1 MFDRNILL
9 ELEKWKINP
18 NRKPLILRG
27 ARQVGK
33 TTVIKSFSEKFDQFI
48 YLNLDLDEDIALF
61 EDKKPFEEL
70 LDGIFFLKGKKKD
83 LGKTL
88 LFIDEIQSSPSAVE
102 KIRYFYEKAPD
113 LYVIA
118 AGSLLET
125 LIDLH
130 ISFPVGRCEYMVLK
144 PMSFIEFLKALGEDV
159 SAEMIQNVEIPD
171 YAHSKILEL
180 FRKYTYLGGMPE
192 AISVYAESNDYVQV
206 NKVFES
212 LLVSY
217 MDDVEKYSSS
227 KAMENVIRHCISSSF
242 ELAGSRIKFE
252 GFGSGRYKSR
262 EIGEAMRT
270 LGKAMLL
277 YLIYPATNLEIPITT
292 NKRMSPRLQVLDTG
306 LINYFAGVQSDFFK
320 QDNIMDIYKG
330 KIIEHIIGQEFL
342 ASSFSPLHS
351 IKFWVRDKKQSSA
364 EVDFIINYNGKII
377 PVEVKSGSTGKM
389 KSLHYFMDQSES
401 EVAVR
406 IYSEK
411 LSIDILTTQK
421 GKKFKL
427 INMPY
432 YLASNIQETI
442 RKYSE

>member
-1 MFDRNILL
+1 MYIQREQFQEIYSWMG
-9 ELEKWKINP
+9 KKKI
-18 NRKPLILRG
+18 LILRG
-27 ARQVGK
+27 PRQVGK

-48 YLNLDLDEDIALF
+48 YLNLDIDEDIALF

-88 LFIDEIQSSPSAVE
+88 LFIDEIQNSPSAVE

-125 LIDLH
+125 LIDIH

-192 AISVYAESNDYVQV
+192 AISVYVESDDYVQV

-242 ELAGSRIKFE
+242 EFAGSRIKFE
-252 GFGSGRYKSR
+252 GFGGGRYKSR
-262 EIGEAMRT
+262 EIGEATRT
-270 LGKAMLL
+270 LEKAMLL

-292 NKRMSPRLQVLDTG
+292 NKRMSPRLQTLDTG
-306 LINYFAGVQSDFFK
+306 LINYFTGVQSDFFK

-364 EVDFIINYNGKII
+364 EVDFIINYNGKIV
-377 PVEVKSGSTGKM
+377 PVEVKSGSSGKM
-389 KSLHYFMDQSES
+389 KSLHYFMDNSES
-401 EVAVR
+401 KIAVR

-411 LSIDILTTQK
+411 LNVDILTTQS

-432 YLASNIQETI
+432 YLAGNIHEII